1 MKRVLASMLLIAT
14 LLVVATGP
22 AVARAEADRATN
34 FGSVLAVKFDET
46 FPIASLMRV
55 DCAFV
60 QRVQLPDGSAQEV
73 MQCTLSDEPV
83 MIPEFQGQPPDR
95 AVRYSGPPCLW
106 ASNYWFAKA
115 GIIVFADGFDVVVT
129 PAGRVRA
136 IATFPAEPLD
146 CS

>member
-1 MKRVLASMLLIAT
+1 MKRVLSAMLLIAT
-14 LLVVATGP
+14 LLVVTTGP
-22 AVARAEADRATN
+22 AGARAEAGRVTD
-34 FGSVLAVKFDET
+34 FPSVLAVKFDET

-60 QRVQLPDGSAQEV
+60 QRVQLPDGSAREV

-83 MIPEFQGQPPDR
+83 MIPEFQGVPPDR
-95 AVRYSGPPCLW
+95 AVRYSGGACMW

-115 GIIVFADGFDVVVT
+115 GIIVYADSFDVVVSA
-129 PAGRVRA
+129 AGNVRA

-146 CS
+146 CA

>member
-1 MKRVLASMLLIAT
+1 MRRVLSSTLLIAT
-14 LLVVATGP
+14 LLVMTAAP
-22 AVARAEADRATN
+22 AGARAEADRVTD
-34 FGSVLAVKFDET
+34 FPSVLAVKFDET

-83 MIPEFQGQPPDR
+83 MIPEFQGQAPDR
-95 AVRYSGPPCLW
+95 AVRYSGPPCMW
-106 ASNYWFAKA
+106 ASDYWFAKA
-115 GIIVFADGFDVVVT
+115 GVIVYADSFDVVVT